1 MKRYKCTNCNHILE
15 IEEEKD
21 KGIFGKML
29 KLGGWFVAAAVA
41 INFLAIVIMVCL
53 IVAMN
58 SVFESNEQSQK
69 KVACENCKKTDFE
82 ELEGE

>member
-1 MKRYKCTNCNHILE
+1 M
-15 IEEEKD
+15 
-21 KGIFGKML
+21 
-29 KLGGWFVAAAVA
+29 GGWLVVGAVA
-41 INFLAIVIMVCL
+41 LHFLAIVIMVCL

-82 ELEGE
+82 ELEE